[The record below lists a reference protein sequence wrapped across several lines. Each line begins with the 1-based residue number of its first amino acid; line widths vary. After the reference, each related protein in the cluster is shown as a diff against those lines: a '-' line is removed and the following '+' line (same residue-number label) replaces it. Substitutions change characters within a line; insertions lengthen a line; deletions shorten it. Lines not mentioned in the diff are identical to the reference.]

1 VIVPNRASLSL
12 KHRMPA
18 THPARAVGFN
28 DRVNRRLIRVWGN
41 ALLLSTFSAGVQFSQ
56 VPSLVKASRTRL
68 PGTVLD
74 GAVGRSWGR
83 RRPS

>member
-1 VIVPNRASLSL
+1 MIQSVRKAVAMEAMLAALASVRIVRERP
-12 KHRMPA
+12 HVYIRMPGTLKA
-18 THPARAVGFN
+18 GEVPA
-28 DRVNRRLIRVWGN
+28 
-41 ALLLSTFSAGVQFSQ
+41 QFSQ